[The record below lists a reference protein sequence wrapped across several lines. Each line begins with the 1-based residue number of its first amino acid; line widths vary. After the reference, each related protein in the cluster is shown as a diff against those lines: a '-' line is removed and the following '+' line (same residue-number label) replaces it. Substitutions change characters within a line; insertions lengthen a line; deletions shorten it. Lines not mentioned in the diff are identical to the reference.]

1 MIPKIY
7 NFDFFTL
14 FPEHC
19 VVKIVS
25 IWHKPSAQIFV
36 VGLAPKISL
45 ASHNASAESTSSLS
59 IVYRNFLLPQL

>member
-7 NFDFFTL
+7 NFVFCTL

-25 IWHKPSAQIFV
+25 IWHKPSAKIFV
-36 VGLAPKISL
+36 LGLALRISL
-45 ASHNASAESTSSLS
+45 ASHNASAEK
-59 IVYRNFLLPQL
+59 Y